1 METLNPQTA
10 ILLVGLVIVSIV
22 FVPSFLVFA
31 YVHLKSNQFSITDP
45 ASYGIV
51 TALVVFAI
59 GFPVVLIEPSFLAQL
74 PSILLPIVGL
84 CMLALMGYLMVRSL
98 QKWLFRW
105 FLHRHSVRRLATW
118 PSDSL
123 CKTAR
128 KGRIFRPF

>member
-84 CMLALMGYLMVRSL
+84 CMLALMGYLMGSL
-98 QKWLFRW
+98 VAKMVIPMVSASALSKKVG
-105 FLHRHSVRRLATW
+105 HVA
-118 PSDSL
+118 
-123 CKTAR
+123 
-128 KGRIFRPF
+128 